1 MTSEPNTEYTQHT
14 FQLQEGGQRLDQAL
28 TELLPDLSR
37 SQIKKLITD
46 GNVFVEG
53 QVPAK
58 AGVRMGGG
66 EQIEVRLP
74 PPAPARAQPEAIPLK
89 IIYEDG
95 DVVVVD
101 KAAGMVVHPSAGHAT
116 GTLVNAV
123 LAHAPDLEGVG
134 GELRPG
140 IVHRLDKDTSG
151 VIVVAKNDRALRHL
165 QAQFQ
170 QREVE
175 KHYTAL
181 LVGRPPTP
189 TGRIEA
195 PIGRD
200 PANRKRMAVVTA
212 KSAGGRE
219 ALSEYS
225 TLETLTDYTLVD
237 VHPITGRT
245 HQVRVHMAMIS
256 CPLAGDRLYANQRSA
271 SKDLSGLR
279 RHFLHAS
286 RLMLQLP
293 DGIEKTFVSPL
304 PRDLQAVLK
313 TLRKL

>member
-1 MTSEPNTEYTQHT
+1 VTSEPNTEYTQYT

-37 SQIKKLITD
+37 SQVKKLITD
-46 GNVFVEG
+46 GHVFVEG
-53 QVPAK
+53 QVPVK
-58 AGVRMGGG
+58 AGVRMRGG
-66 EQIEVRLP
+66 EHIEVHLP

-151 VIVVAKNDRALRHL
+151 VIVVAKNDRALRQL

-170 QREVE
+170 QRRVV

-189 TGRIEA
+189 NGRIEA

-200 PANRKRMAVVTA
+200 PANRKRMAVVTS

-219 ALSEYS
+219 AFSEYS

-256 CPLAGDRLYANQRSA
+256 CPLAGDRLYANQRSS

-304 PRDLQAVLK
+304 PRDLQVVLK